1 MSKIPEYISVINFY
15 EIYNILVEMVRLE
28 KITSDNVV
36 NIIGCLLITGI
47 VWLMYFIIKY
57 IMKKME

>member
-47 VWLMYFIIKY
+47 VWLMYFMIKY